1 MDDSLLKQ
9 TASPALPP
17 WPVSPGPTITLAP
30 VPPKITSAAVREYAG
45 FWRRFAAS
53 FIDGIIVWFIFS
65 IVTEFITAI
74 GLGRFMSPIGFSDS
88 GRLFVSWGGIS
99 TQTALAL
106 VIGMIYFGYQDSS
119 VWQAT
124 LGKRTL
130 GIIVTDMPGERIS
143 FARAV
148 GRHLASWICDATFLI
163 GYLIQP
169 FTRKRQALHDVIAR
183 TLVLKASLP
192 DLGEGSRRS
201 H

>member
-1 MDDSLLKQ
+1 MDDSLVQ
-9 TASPALPP
+9 RTASPALPP

-74 GLGRFMSPIGFSDS
+74 GLDRFMSLIWISES
-88 GRLFVSWGGIS
+88 GWLSISWGGIS
-99 TQTALAL
+99 AQTALIL
-106 VIGMIYFGYQDSS
+106 VIGMIYFGYQESS

-130 GIIVTDMPGERIS
+130 GIIVTD
-143 FARAV
+143 
-148 GRHLASWICDATFLI
+148 
-163 GYLIQP
+163 
-169 FTRKRQALHDVIAR
+169 
-183 TLVLKASLP
+183 
-192 DLGEGSRRS
+192 
-201 H
+201 

>member
-1 MDDSLLKQ
+1 MDDSPSKQ
-9 TASPALPP
+9 TATPTQPP
-17 WPVSPGPTITLAP
+17 WPVSPGPPIILAP
-30 VPPKITSAAVREYAG
+30 VPPKITSAAVWKYAG
-45 FWRRFAAS
+45 FWRRLAAS
-53 FIDGIIVWFIFS
+53 FIDGIIVWYIDS
-65 IVTEFITAI
+65 IVRDFIAAI
-74 GLGRFMSPIGFSDS
+74 GLDRFMNLIWISES
-88 GRLFVSWGGIS
+88 GWLSVSWGGIS
-99 TQTALAL
+99 AQTALML
-106 VIGMIYFGYQDSS
+106 VIGMIYFGYQESS

-130 GIIVTDMPGERIS
+130 GIIVTDMHGERIS

-148 GRHLASWICDATFLI
+148 SRHLASWICDATFLI